1 MSTQIVIVNASI
13 TAAPEP
19 ETLQESGALV
29 SAGGTIL
36 AAGTSSLLTQ
46 LSDLTP
52 LLPAPIA
59 ILTLTWS
66 GGVVTAVVVSAGG
79 MVTGSQYW
87 VIIAGAVPTAYNGIV
102 LATALGYSAEAVTS
116 ATYTSS
122 TGILSLTFASA
133 PFGAGV
139 GATLDGVDVTVLGL
153 AGTGVSVLNG
163 TWPIASTAS
172 AGTVINLQATA
183 GLGSLT
189 ITGATGTLQ
198 AGVTGFSYALPAN
211 PGAETT
217 PGTWTPRSAGEVK
230 EMATTFFAQGSGIG
244 VNVLELGIGTVNQGV
259 AALSAYIAANPN
271 VNYIDG
277 AQGFYY
283 GYLIPRE
290 WDANANFLALI
301 AQYEATTSKT
311 YFWVTTTLATYQN
324 YLATMKDV
332 VALIEA
338 PAYGQWAANTLTALS
353 WSGGQ
358 ATATTTSAH
367 GVAVG
372 QWFQIQGCLPIGYNG
387 WAQAQLGT
395 TGSTLIWNLATN
407 PGAETQLG
415 TLEQSVY
422 ASGGKVAGEFS
433 LAADFQHTL
442 NYAPSSTNKVTPN
455 AFAFLFGVTPFP
467 TQGNASL
474 FTTLAAANTNWVAT
488 ANEGGLSNT
497 IMYYG
502 VTKDGN
508 DFQVW
513 YSIDWVQ
520 INSDIAAANA
530 VIDGNNDPINPLY
543 YNQPGINTVQSVL
556 ASVLATG
563 VSFGLVFGAPV
574 QTELNQADF
583 DAALSA
589 GTYAGFS
596 VINAQPFVDWQIAN
610 PDTYQTGQYGGY
622 SSVYTPQV
630 GFRQIVYDVNVSFFP
645 GQV

>member
-19 ETLQESGALV
+19 ATLQESGALI

-36 AAGTSSLLTQ
+36 APGTPSLLTQ

-52 LLPAPIA
+52 LLPTPN
-59 ILTLTWS
+59 TLLSLAWS
-66 GGVVTAVVVSAGG
+66 GGVVTAVSVSSAG
-79 MVTGSQYW
+79 MITGSQYY
-87 VIIAGAVPTAYNGIV
+87 VIVAGAAPTAYNGIF
-102 LATALGYSAEAVTS
+102 LATALGYASEAVAS
-116 ATYTSS
+116 ATYNTS
-122 TGILSLTFASA
+122 TGILALTFATA

-139 GATLDGVDVTVLGL
+139 GATLDGVNVTVLGL
-153 AGTGVSVLNG
+153 AGSGVAVLNG
-163 TWPIASTAS
+163 TWPITGTAS
-172 AGTVINLQATA
+172 AGTVISLQATI

-189 ITGATGTLQ
+189 ITSATGTLQ

-217 PGTWTPRSAGEVK
+217 PGTWTPRSSGELTQ
-230 EMATTFFAQGSGIG
+230 MATTFFAQGSGIG
-244 VNVLELGIGTVNQGV
+244 VNVLELGIGTVNQAI
-259 AALSAYIAANPN
+259 AALSTYIAANPN
-271 VNYIDG
+271 TNYIDG

-290 WDANANFLALI
+290 WDGNANFLALI

-311 YFWVTTTLATYQN
+311 YFWTTTTLATYQN
-324 YLATMKDV
+324 YTKTMKDV
-332 VALIEA
+332 IALIEA
-338 PAYGQWAANTLTALS
+338 PAYGPWAANTLTAIS
-353 WSGGQ
+353 WTSNQ
-358 ATATTTSAH
+358 VTATTTSAH

-407 PGAETQLG
+407 PGAQTQLG
-415 TLEQSVY
+415 TLEQSLYSSV
-422 ASGGKVAGEFS
+422 GKPSAEFS

-455 AFAFLFGVTPFP
+455 AFSFLFGVTPFP

-502 VTKDGN
+502 VAKDGN
-508 DFQVW
+508 DFSVW

-520 INSDIAAANA
+520 IQSDISLANY
-530 VIDGNNDPINPLY
+530 VIDGSNDPINPVY
-543 YNQPGINTVQSVL
+543 YNQPGINGGQAVLSSVL
-556 ASVLATG
+556 SIG
-563 VSFGLVFGAPV
+563 VSYGLVFGAPV
-574 QTELNQADF
+574 QTELNQSDF
-583 DAALSA
+583 DAAINA
-589 GTYAGFS
+589 GTYPGLS
-596 VINAQPFVDWQIAN
+596 VMNAQPFVDWVTAN
-610 PDTYQTGQYGGY
+610 PDTFQIGQYGGY
-622 SSVYTPQV
+622 SSVYTPNV
-630 GFRQIVYDVNVSFFP
+630 GFRQIIYDVNVSFFP

>member
-19 ETLQESGALV
+19 ATLQESGALI

-36 AAGTSSLLTQ
+36 APGTSSLLTQ

-52 LLPAPIA
+52 LLPTPNT
-59 ILTLTWS
+59 ILSLAWS
-66 GGVVTAVVVSAGG
+66 GGVVMAVSVSSAG
-79 MVTGSQYW
+79 MITGSLYW
-87 VIIAGAVPTAYNGIV
+87 VIVAGAVPTAYNGIF
-102 LATALGYSAEAVTS
+102 LATALGYASEAVAS
-116 ATYTSS
+116 ATYNTS
-122 TGILSLTFASA
+122 TGILALTFASA

-139 GATLDGVDVTVLGL
+139 GATLDGANVTVLGL
-153 AGTGVSVLNG
+153 AGTSVAPLNG
-163 TWPIASTAS
+163 TWPITGTAS
-172 AGTVINLQATA
+172 AGTVISLQATI

-189 ITGATGTLQ
+189 ITSATGTLQ

-211 PGAETT
+211 PGAETA
-217 PGTWTPRSAGEVK
+217 PGTWTPRSSSELTQ
-230 EMATTFFAQGSGIG
+230 MATTFFAQGSGIG
-244 VNVLELGIGTVNQGV
+244 VNVLELGIGTVNQAI
-259 AALSAYIAANPN
+259 AALSTYIAANPN
-271 VNYIDG
+271 TNYIDG

-290 WDANANFLALI
+290 WDGNANFLALI

-311 YFWVTTTLATYQN
+311 YFWTTTTLATYQN
-324 YLATMKDV
+324 YLAVMKDV
-332 VALIEA
+332 IALIEA
-338 PAYGQWAANTLTALS
+338 PAYGPWAANTLTAIS
-353 WSGGQ
+353 WTSNQ
-358 ATATTTSAH
+358 VTATTTSAH

-372 QWFQIQGCLPIGYNG
+372 QWFQIQGCLPVGYNG

-395 TGSTLIWNLATN
+395 TGSTLVWNLATN

-415 TLEQSVY
+415 TLEQSLY
-422 ASGGKVAGEFS
+422 FSAGKPQAEFS

-455 AFAFLFGVTPFP
+455 AFSFLFGVTPFP

-474 FTTLAAANTNWVAT
+474 FAALAAANTNWIAT

-502 VTKDGN
+502 TTKDGN
-508 DFQVW
+508 DFSVW

-530 VIDGNNDPINPLY
+530 VIDGNNDSINPLY

-556 ASVLATG
+556 ASVLSTG

-574 QTELNQADF
+574 QTELNQSDF
-583 DAALSA
+583 DAAINT
-589 GTYAGFS
+589 GTYPGLS
-596 VINAQPFVDWQIAN
+596 VMNAQPFVDWQTAN

-622 SSVYTPQV
+622 SSVYTPNV
-630 GFRQIVYDVNVSFFP
+630 GFRQIIYDVNVSFFP